1 MFIYLFIQVEYDEF
15 NSVSVLG
22 TGGDPLVIP
31 LPNVEIP
38 LQVLCLNLLGIVEI
52 TDWFIWHFLNKED
65 KRQGQEWK
73 SFIYET
79 NF

>member
-1 MFIYLFIQVEYDEF
+1 MLPKICLFIQVEYDEF

-52 TDWFIWHFLNKED
+52 TD
-65 KRQGQEWK
+65 
-73 SFIYET
+73 
-79 NF
+79 

>member
-1 MFIYLFIQVEYDEF
+1 MEYDEF

-52 TDWFIWHFLNKED
+52 TD
-65 KRQGQEWK
+65 
-73 SFIYET
+73 
-79 NF
+79 